1 MFVDFY
7 TRIDNWIAM
16 KNQLS
21 RDELRD
27 WFNGDDGGQLL
38 ADKAIL
44 EEQRAKEIHGTETMK
59 GDPKLAERIQGLN
72 DFLSKAEVIAKKD
85 PETGEWTWHPLP
97 RRP

>member
-1 MFVDFY
+1 
-7 TRIDNWIAM
+7 
-16 KNQLS
+16 
-21 RDELRD
+21 
-27 WFNGDDGGQLL
+27 
-38 ADKAIL
+38 
-44 EEQRAKEIHGTETMK
+44 MK